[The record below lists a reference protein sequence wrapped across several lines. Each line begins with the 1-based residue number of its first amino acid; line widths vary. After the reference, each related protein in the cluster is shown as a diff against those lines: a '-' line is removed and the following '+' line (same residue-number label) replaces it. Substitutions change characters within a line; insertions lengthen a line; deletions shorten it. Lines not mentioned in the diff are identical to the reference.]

1 MAGCAKDETRTRIKQ
16 STVSRQSALIAA
28 AIILSAAAAYAAQTG
43 TFRVHADGV
52 NSAVASRLHA
62 DLVWSEQRIDGMLGD
77 FPDPVVVRVHPTRAA
92 FDAALDRDWGI
103 AETACW
109 MVGAADDRTLHL
121 LSPGAWPDQACEH
134 DPADRDHVRAL
145 VAHEMVHVLHGQ
157 RNPSDDIG
165 RLTEIGW
172 FTEGLATWASGQ
184 LDRRH
189 ASRAAEALRTGA
201 APDRLADAWA
211 GPYRYGVAGSM
222 VAFIDDAWGRRA
234 LRSLLTATSQEEI
247 LGTLGIDEAG
257 FLERWKA
264 WVRTAA
270 PG

>member
-1 MAGCAKDETRTRIKQ
+1 MP
-16 STVSRQSALIAA
+16 RQSILITA

-62 DLVWSEQRIDGMLGD
+62 DLVWSEQRIDGVLGD
-77 FPDPVVVRVHPTRAA
+77 FPDPVGVRVYPTRDA
-92 FDAALDRDWGI
+92 FDAAVDQARGI
-103 AETACW
+103 AGTACW
-109 MVGAADDRTLHL
+109 MVGAADDHTLHL
-121 LSPGAWPDQACEH
+121 LSPGAWREQACEH
-134 DPADRDHVRAL
+134 DPDDREHVRTL
-145 VAHEMVHVLHGQ
+145 IAHEMVHVLHGQ

-165 RLTEIGW
+165 LLTGIGW

-184 LDRRH
+184 LERQH
-189 ASRAAEALRTGA
+189 AGRAAEAIRTGT

-222 VAFIDDAWGRRA
+222 VAFIDHAWGPGA
-234 LRSLLTATSQEEI
+234 LRSLLPATSQEEI

-257 FLERWKA
+257 FLERWKD
-264 WVRTAA
+264 WVRA
-270 PG
+270 G